1 MKPFLKKADT
11 RVMFINQILIISSA
25 VFGILVSLHSESDK
39 HNQIAFALSLVLLLL
54 GILLLCIG
62 LFGYVKVQDSLTK
75 EILYQANRQYSGSTP
90 DPATVDRK
98 IGELNRKCEKIRIL
112 DIDTRPFFFSLVCF
126 DIIFIFPFFF
136 L

>member
-1 MKPFLKKADT
+1 MYTPEQINEAISKKADT

-98 IGELNRKCEKIRIL
+98 IGELNRKCEKYAYWIL
-112 DIDTRPFFFSLVCF
+112 ILALFSLAWYAL
-126 DIIFIFPFFF
+126 I
-136 L
+136 